1 MLRDNGQPCIISDNG
16 HGHPCIIM
24 SGQWTDLVMA
34 VRIIDKDIT
43 QVVYITQIVQV
54 PRLSSR
60 VLFLTREG
68 MDGGMWG
75 MIQRIVM
82 IWHGSLSRC
91 FIYLY
96 L

>member
-1 MLRDNGQPCIISDNG
+1 
-16 HGHPCIIM
+16 M

-43 QVVYITQIVQV
+43 QVVDITQIVQV

-68 MDGGMWG
+68 MDRG
-75 MIQRIVM
+75 MIQGIVM
-82 IWHGSLSRC
+82 IWHGFLSRC
-91 FIYLY
+91 FTYL
-96 L
+96 

>member
-1 MLRDNGQPCIISDNG
+1 MLRDNGQPCIISDN
-16 HGHPCIIM
+16 GHPCIIM

-43 QVVYITQIVQV
+43 QVVDITQIVQV

-75 MIQRIVM
+75 MIQGIVM

-91 FIYLY
+91 FIYL
-96 L
+96 

>member
-1 MLRDNGQPCIISDNG
+1 
-16 HGHPCIIM
+16 M

-43 QVVYITQIVQV
+43 QVVDITQVIQV

-68 MDGGMWG
+68 MDGGMGGNDPMNSDDLAW
-75 MIQRIVM
+75 ILEQV
-82 IWHGSLSRC
+82 
-91 FIYLY
+91 LY
-96 L
+96 IFVGTY

>member
-1 MLRDNGQPCIISDNG
+1 MLRDNGQPCIISDN
-16 HGHPCIIM
+16 GHPCIIM

-43 QVVYITQIVQV
+43 QVVDITQVIQV

-68 MDGGMWG
+68 RDGGM
-75 MIQRIVM
+75 IQGIVM
-82 IWHGSLSRC
+82 IWHGFLSRC
-91 FIYLY
+91 FIYL
-96 L
+96 